1 MLVALAHYE
10 PFDMSRKRITIY
22 DLARE
27 LGISASYVSR
37 ALNDHPSINPKVSES
52 VKQKALELNYKHN
65 SHAAN
70 LRQGSSKTIGV
81 IVPHINQYF
90 FSEAIAGIEE
100 VCFANNHSL
109 IICQSHESFQQECK
123 AIDTLIHQNVD
134 CILISISAETRSPEH
149 LQTIRAHNIELI
161 QFDRYREEVKSCKVL
176 NDNKE
181 VTYQV
186 TKILLEQGYRK
197 IAFLGGPNHLATFN
211 LRKEGF
217 LQAIAEHGL
226 SIPEHFIVENAL
238 ARERAI
244 AVARELLALD
254 DRPDAFLSVSDH
266 LSLGVLQA
274 AESMG
279 IAVPSE
285 LGLFGF
291 ANEFFSSILK
301 PSLSSVDQ
309 RSKEVGKR
317 AAQIYFERKAQKKV
331 GPQELLEETI
341 TSELLIRKSSQRK
354 S

>member
-1 MLVALAHYE
+1 
-10 PFDMSRKRITIY
+10 MSRKRITIY
-22 DLARE
+22 DIAKE
-27 LGISASYVSR
+27 MGISASYVSR
-37 ALNDHPSINPKVSES
+37 ALNDHPSISPKVRES
-52 VKQKALELNYKHN
+52 VKEKARELNYKHN
-65 SHAAN
+65 SQAAN

-109 IICQSHESFQQECK
+109 IICQSHESFKQECK

-134 CILISISAETRSPEH
+134 CVLISISAETRSPEY
-149 LQTIRAHNIELI
+149 LQNIKEHNIELI

-181 VTYQV
+181 VTYKV
-186 TKILLEQGYRK
+186 SKILLEQGYRK
-197 IAFLGGPNHLATFN
+197 IAFMGGPSHLATFN

-217 LQAIAEHGL
+217 LQALAEHGL
-226 SIPEHFIVENAL
+226 SVPEHFIIESAL
-238 ARERAI
+238 AREQAMT
-244 AVARELLALD
+244 VARELLALK

-291 ANEFFSSILK
+291 ANEFFSSIVK

-317 AAQIYFERKAQKKV
+317 AAQIYFERLLQKKTARLEL
-331 GPQELLEETI
+331 QEEII
-341 TSELLIRKSSQRK
+341 TSNLLIRESAQRK
-354 S
+354 

>member
-1 MLVALAHYE
+1 
-10 PFDMSRKRITIY
+10 MSRKRITIY
-22 DLARE
+22 DIAKE
-27 LGISASYVSR
+27 MGISASYVSR
-37 ALNDHPSINPKVSES
+37 ALNDHPSISPKVRES
-52 VKQKALELNYKHN
+52 VKEKARELNYKHN
-65 SHAAN
+65 SQAAN

-109 IICQSHESFQQECK
+109 IICQSHESFKQECK

-134 CILISISAETRSPEH
+134 CILISISAETRSPEY
-149 LQTIRAHNIELI
+149 LQTIKDHNIELI

-181 VTYQV
+181 VTYKV
-186 TKILLEQGYRK
+186 SKILLEQGYRK
-197 IAFLGGPNHLATFN
+197 IAFMGGPSHLATFN

-217 LQAIAEHGL
+217 LQALAEHDL
-226 SIPEHFIVENAL
+226 SVPDHFIIESAL
-238 ARERAI
+238 AREQAMT
-244 AVARELLALD
+244 VARELLALK

-291 ANEFFSSILK
+291 ANEFFSSIVK

-317 AAQIYFERKAQKKV
+317 AAQIYFERLVHKKTARLEV
-331 GPQELLEETI
+331 QEEII
-341 TSELLIRKSSQRK
+341 TSNLLIRESAQRK
-354 S
+354 

>member
-1 MLVALAHYE
+1 M
-10 PFDMSRKRITIY
+10 
-22 DLARE
+22 
-27 LGISASYVSR
+27 GISASYVSR
-37 ALNDHPSINPKVSES
+37 ALNDHPSINPKVAES
-52 VKQKALELNYKHN
+52 VKEKARELKYKHN

-134 CILISISAETRSPEH
+134 CILISISAETRSPDY
-149 LQTIRAHNIELI
+149 LQTIKEHNIELI

-181 VTYQV
+181 VTYKV
-186 TKILLEQGYRK
+186 SKILLEQGYRK
-197 IAFLGGPNHLATFN
+197 IAFMGGPSHLATFN

-217 LQAIAEHGL
+217 LQALAEHGL
-226 SIPEHFIVENAL
+226 TVPDHFIIESAL
-238 ARERAI
+238 AREQAMTI
-244 AVARELLALD
+244 ARELLTLK

-279 IAVPSE
+279 ITVPSE

-291 ANEFFSSILK
+291 ANEFFSSIVK

-317 AAQIYFERKAQKKV
+317 AAQIYFERLAYKKTAR
-331 GPQELLEETI
+331 PELQEEVI
-341 TSELLIRKSSQRK
+341 ISDLLIRESARRK
-354 S
+354 

>member
-1 MLVALAHYE
+1 
-10 PFDMSRKRITIY
+10 MSRKRVTIY
-22 DLARE
+22 DVAKE
-27 LGISASYVSR
+27 MGISASYVSR
-37 ALNDHPSINPKVSES
+37 ALNDHPSINPKVAES
-52 VKQKALELNYKHN
+52 VKQKARELNYKHN

-100 VCFANNHSL
+100 ACFANNHSL

-123 AIDTLIHQNVD
+123 AIDTLIHQDVD
-134 CILISISAETRSPEH
+134 CILISVSAETRSAEYI
-149 LQTIRAHNIELI
+149 QNIKEHNIQLI
-161 QFDRYREEVKSCKVL
+161 QFDRYREEVASSKVL

-186 TKILLEQGYRK
+186 SKILLEQGYRK

-217 LQAIAEHGL
+217 LQALAEFNL
-226 SIPEHFIVENAL
+226 SVPDHFIIESAL
-238 ARERAI
+238 AREQAMV
-244 AVARELLALD
+244 VARELLALP

-291 ANEFFSSILK
+291 ANEFFSSIVK

-309 RSKEVGKR
+309 KSKEVGKR
-317 AAQIYFERKAQKKV
+317 AALLYFEWLANKKM
-331 GPQELLEETI
+331 GNQPFKEEI
-341 TSELLIRKSSQRK
+341 ISSDLLIRDSSKKSR
-354 S
+354 